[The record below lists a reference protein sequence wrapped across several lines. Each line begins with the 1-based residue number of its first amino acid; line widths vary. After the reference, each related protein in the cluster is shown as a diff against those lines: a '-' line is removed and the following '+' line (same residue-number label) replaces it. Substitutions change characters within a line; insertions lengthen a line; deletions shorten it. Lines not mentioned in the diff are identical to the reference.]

1 MSKYEVRKTEE
12 FDAWIKGLKDTV
24 AKKRILKRIMKTA
37 TGHFGDTEPVG
48 GRVSELRFMFGP
60 GYRVYYTIK
69 NNEIVFVLGG
79 GTKKTQQ
86 ADIDT
91 AKALAAGLP

>member
-12 FDAWIKGLKDTV
+12 FDDWIGALRDTV
-24 AKKRILKRIMKTA
+24 AKKRILKRVMKTA

-48 GRVSELRFMFGP
+48 DKVSELKFMFGP
-60 GYRVYYTIK
+60 GYRAYYTIK
-69 NNEIVFVLGG
+69 NGEVVFVLGG

-86 ADIDT
+86 ADIDA
-91 AKALAAGLP
+91 AKELAADLP